1 MDLVCKNI
9 CHYIT
14 YIFEAFSNMESEN
27 IIQLGDIVKII
38 SSESHKLH
46 DSSFYVSYIDPKV
59 TIELIHIGSMQV
71 HVLPI
76 VKGKILDDEI
86 KQIHILNRSIHKGY
100 SRQNGLF
107 PGTWITI
114 DFGGEIPAIVTA
126 QITHLEEDMI
136 TLMTYPENE
145 VLYID
150 FEYKGIPKH
159 IPLQRI
165 CIRDKPSSYDSDM
178 SQNAEE
184 LLEEGVEELS
194 MNYQDNGD
202 ILVSV
207 PENIQVDENYQDI
220 LSDLLN
226 QNKISDQ
233 EEVMEYQ
240 IDRPSQFT
248 KYKLETQ
255 INHLLDDLLA
265 TVSDA
270 NRKDR
275 VLRNIYTHIQRF
287 QELRELYSTYD
298 EFQQVSGYIRKN
310 PMLDKPLVDALLKMN
325 KSIPWIKPVVSQYRR
340 LYDVNRNRNAFD
352 SFVTGTFQSLENEN
366 EFESDFMRMNYN
378 NNENVK
384 YQGLYQ
390 EWGNIT
396 RPFTY
401 DWSAQDTLLKNID
414 VGCDMDLIVSNN
426 SNFKSS
432 VVDWKEKTTQN
443 YLFHHNRYV
452 SSIDFP
458 LYDPRKR
465 ETKLGLLMEPDR
477 VAVNSLLYMPS
488 SVIDYTKL
496 YLPSSSILQKSNKHM
511 NLLYPFTLL
520 TNKMKKHMN
529 VQEVVIKQDKPDA
542 NDLLIPLEKKLR
554 HVKLEPYQEWLEDKT
569 DTEKYKLFLQQ
580 SIPNIFTI
588 IHEFVK
594 KDERLYNLS
603 QYMDALEPFYIYHK
617 DLSFKAGETIKFNI
631 RNNIQE
637 FVNRYQTKLQDYNRL
652 KLLNFTPK
660 TIKLSDVYNK
670 IGINLFSGH
679 FDYLHTLF
687 TNYQIDESA
696 MNNNEILYN
705 MYLKD
710 DASLFDK
717 IIQVTNL
724 DLVSPT
730 ELLPEDFDENEEFVP
745 VTKGLCLR
753 KNLSKRYSSI
763 KALQDDNDMREL
775 EYDDEFDDTNY
786 DIMKQYKNEKEA
798 MDSEVFV
805 DFLAEK
811 LILKHKCPRSMAEEM
826 AQTLIRGNKLVRDG
840 DYAILEL
847 RPQYV
852 DGDESALSEKEK
864 AEIDLE
870 SDVRRTVN
878 YYRRAKHVWI
888 YDKGIDENAFI
899 DSNTLL
905 CNIKDSCYK
914 HEDNC
919 ENVISD
925 TRPRMRKQSKQ
936 EIIREFSE
944 RYTEEIEQKKKRL
957 ETYIQKLQIHLE
969 NKTASEKFLKIIF
982 DLKSFAL
989 GQTAVFLESN
999 ESPYQYLHDLVVQP
1013 NFDFYKKQ
1021 EYIIKIVHNY
1031 GRDPL
1036 PSENPHWKYCL
1047 KTNAKLMENSLYL
1060 LAIAFQN
1067 NEYNK
1072 VLQHLCR
1079 TIGKEEGEY
1088 VYDKETGCVLKNI
1101 EYQEDANQDYNR
1113 GRDVDEDDLEAVFED
1128 LAIDE
1133 NNQMEVD
1140 VSQMQQKKIYHY
1152 DQETQ
1157 HFYNLLQAICKKG
1170 EGVDIEV
1177 ESIQE
1182 TVLQLCT
1189 SLLTE
1194 KKIFLSESR
1203 YEKEREKAQKKK
1215 ITLPPYKKFISAKKL
1230 ELLVCSIIVAVQCLV
1245 PSVKRRKTFPGC
1257 VQSFHGYPLQPG
1269 MDDLSTI
1276 EYFACVLRKKSKET
1290 DASPWNTVPKK
1301 ANVMEE
1307 KLKDMLEKFVVPH
1320 SYAQNLLDKKRIYD
1334 REHANDVQIP
1344 ESLDV
1349 AKTWFRFAPI
1359 IVPFSVINGK
1369 TPLRNVSEG
1378 FQNELMATLKQGKKA
1393 QWDHIGVLNHKI
1405 DLFSAAVIESVKSYV
1420 KQQDALLM
1428 TQSKI
1433 PFLQNA
1439 CCVNGKTFETPL
1451 QYFINED
1458 DSIKRFV
1465 KQCIVNSL
1473 AVRDIQFLSKA
1484 YFFQQTPQKESIDT
1498 ERKLVKQNAFKTYN
1512 TNILYQAFIQYC
1524 YLDNDTV
1531 PIPTELQVICAEK
1544 PENYNKDASIEE
1556 KIDFLKNN
1564 NQRLSETK
1572 FIEMM
1577 KLIHKRNCVQIRL
1590 HDVNFKAEMN
1600 RSLSAIQT
1608 QLEEY
1613 KKIPESLKKF
1623 VDIFWKFFDH
1633 EKENLDALEKEE
1645 YIFVS
1650 CMEDDETSPD
1660 SNKDRTVNT
1669 SNEEDTRTPSQK
1681 KMDDFIN
1688 FVTPEIR
1695 SLKQSLEVF
1704 LKEQKLNGLSETK
1717 LRNIFNKLFPDET
1730 TVDYV
1735 SYCTFMKNYLY
1746 ALCVEYPLRVTNY
1759 YSRNHEDAT
1768 HKSYNIPK
1776 HWVIT
1781 PTDQMNLVNYIGEIN
1796 QLLDPFYQDPQM
1808 IPLIN
1813 HMKPLLSEVS
1823 SILKFF
1829 YGFFPEQNTKIYVRL
1844 FQYLCLMVFHLHLE
1858 LATEEIVANETF
1870 QLVRQEEND
1879 NADEL
1884 IEVRDFVPVDDVTA
1898 SIHKRLG
1905 ELFEIYLN
1913 TVLSRKQ
1920 EYTTMNY
1927 KDITKL
1933 IERSVEEEKHSIKE
1947 HFRKMTKEE
1956 RRAEMLMKSLHLGIF
1971 NVNNKKLISYGNNQ
1985 TDLFGAVVSEQQMDS
2000 LEDQVMER
2008 ILNPDQMDGMN
2019 GMDGMDGMGGEGA
2032 IEMPE
2037 ENDPD
2042 AEGFDE
2048 DPDEDM
2054 YDMLENAYEQNT

>member
-1 MDLVCKNI
+1 MNLVCKNI

-27 IIQLGDIVKII
+27 IIQLGDIVKIV

-46 DSSFYVSYIDPKV
+46 DSSFYVAYIDPKM

-76 VKGKILDDEI
+76 VKGKLLDDEI
-86 KQIHILNRSIHKGY
+86 KQIHIINRSIHKGY

-136 TLMTYPENE
+136 SLMTYPENE
-145 VLYID
+145 ILYID

-165 CIRDKPSSYDSDM
+165 CIRDKPSSYDSNM

-184 LLEEGVEELS
+184 LLEEGAEELS

-207 PENIQVDENYQDI
+207 PENIKVDENYQDI
-220 LSDLLN
+220 LSELLIPSN
-226 QNKISDQ
+226 AL
-233 EEVMEYQ
+233 EENEMPEYQ
-240 IDRPSQFT
+240 VDRPSQFT

-265 TVSDA
+265 TVSDT

-275 VLRNIYTHIQRF
+275 VLRKIYTHIQRF

-298 EFQQVSGYIRKN
+298 EFQQVSGFIRKN
-310 PMLDKPLVDALLKMN
+310 PMVDKPLVDALLKMN
-325 KSIPWIKPVVSQYRR
+325 KTIPWLKPVVSQYRR
-340 LYDVNRNRNAFD
+340 IYDVNRNQNTFD
-352 SFVTGTFQSLENEN
+352 SFVIGTLQTLEIEN
-366 EFESDFMRMNYN
+366 EFESDFMRLNYN

-390 EWGNIT
+390 EWGNMT
-396 RPFTY
+396 RPFSY
-401 DWSAQDTLLKNID
+401 DWSTQDTLLKNIE
-414 VGCDMDLIVSNN
+414 VNCDMDLIVSNN
-426 SNFKSS
+426 GNFKSS

-465 ETKLGLLMEPDR
+465 ETKLGTLMEADR
-477 VAVNSLLYMPS
+477 AAVNSLLYMPS

-496 YLPSSSILQKSNKHM
+496 YLPGSSILQKSNKHM

-520 TNKMKKHMN
+520 TNKMKKSMN
-529 VQEVVIKQDKPDA
+529 IQEVVVKSDKPDS
-542 NDLLIPLEKKLR
+542 NDQLIPLEKNLR
-554 HVKLEPYQEWLEDKT
+554 HVKLEPYQEILEDKS
-569 DTEKYKLFLQQ
+569 DMEKYKLFLQH

-594 KDERLYNLS
+594 KNEHIYNLS
-603 QYMDALEPFYIYHK
+603 QYMDQLEPFYIYHK
-617 DLSFKAGETIKFNI
+617 DVSFKAGETIKFNI
-631 RNNIQE
+631 RDNIQE
-637 FVNRYQTKLQDYNRL
+637 YVNRYQSKLQDYNRL
-652 KLLNFTPK
+652 KLLNFK
-660 TIKLSDVYNK
+660 QKIVKVSEIYNK
-670 IGINLFSGH
+670 IGMNLLVGH

-687 TNYQIDESA
+687 TNYLIDETS
-696 MNNNEILYN
+696 MNNNEILHN

-717 IIQVTNL
+717 IIQITNL

-730 ELLPEDFDENEEFVP
+730 EILPEDFDEDEEFVP
-745 VTKGLCLR
+745 ITKGMCLR

-763 KALQDDNDMREL
+763 KDLQNDNDAREL

-786 DIMKQYKNEKEA
+786 DVMKQYKHEKEA

-811 LILKHKCPRSMAEEM
+811 LILNHKCPRSMSENM
-826 AQTLIRGNKLVRDG
+826 AQTLIRGKKLVQDG

-852 DGDESALSEKEK
+852 DGDISALSEEEK
-864 AEIDLE
+864 KEIDLE

-878 YYRRAKHVWI
+878 YYRRMKHVWI
-888 YDKGIDENAFI
+888 YDKDIDENAFI

-905 CNIKDSCYK
+905 CNIKESCYK
-914 HEDNC
+914 HNDTC
-919 ENVISD
+919 ESVVND

-936 EIIREFSE
+936 EIINEFSE
-944 RYTEEIEQKKKRL
+944 RYTEEIERKKKRL
-957 ETYIQKLQIHLE
+957 ETHIRTLQTNLE
-969 NKTASEKFLKIIF
+969 RRLTSETFIRIIF
-982 DLKSFAL
+982 DLKAFAL
-989 GQTAVFLESN
+989 GQTTVFLESN

-1031 GRDPL
+1031 CRDPL

-1079 TIGKEEGEY
+1079 NVGKEDGEF
-1088 VYDKETGCVLKNI
+1088 VYDKETGCILKNI

-1113 GRDVDEDDLEAVFED
+1113 GRDVDEDYLEAALDD

-1133 NNQMEVD
+1133 NNQMEID
-1140 VSQMQQKKIYHY
+1140 ASQKQKKIYHY
-1152 DQETQ
+1152 DEETQ
-1157 HFYNLLQAICKKG
+1157 HFYNLLQAICKKS

-1177 ESIQE
+1177 ETIQE

-1215 ITLPPYKKFISAKKL
+1215 INLPPYKKFIATKKL
-1230 ELLVCSIIVAVQCLV
+1230 ELLVCSTIIAVQCLI

-1257 VQSFHGYPLQPG
+1257 VQSFYGYPLQPG
-1269 MDDLSTI
+1269 MDDMSTV
-1276 EYFACVLRKKSKET
+1276 EYFACVLRKKSKESDT
-1290 DASPWNTVPKK
+1290 SPWNTVPKK

-1320 SYAQNLLDKKRIYD
+1320 SYAQNILDKKRIYD

-1349 AKTWFRFAPI
+1349 AKNWFRFTPI
-1359 IVPFSVINGK
+1359 IVPFSVTNGK

-1405 DLFSAAVIESVKSYV
+1405 DLFSAAVIESVKLYV

-1458 DSIKRFV
+1458 DSIKRYV

-1473 AVRDIQFLSKA
+1473 AVRDIQLLSKA

-1498 ERKLVKQNAFKTYN
+1498 HRKLAKQNAFKTYN

-1524 YLDNDTV
+1524 YLDNETI

-1564 NQRLSETK
+1564 SQRLSETK

-1577 KLIHKRNCVQIRL
+1577 KLINKRNCVQVKL

-1600 RSLSAIQT
+1600 RSLTTIQT
-1608 QLEEY
+1608 QIEEY
-1613 KKIPESLKKF
+1613 KKLPESLKKF

-1633 EKENLDALEKEE
+1633 EKEDLDTLEKEE
-1645 YIFVS
+1645 YVFAS
-1650 CMEDDETSPD
+1650 CMEDDETSG
-1660 SNKDRTVNT
+1660 KDQST
-1669 SNEEDTRTPSQK
+1669 SPSASPSGEADTRTPSQK
-1681 KMDDFIN
+1681 KMDDFVN
-1688 FVTPEIR
+1688 FVTPEIQK
-1695 SLKQSLEVF
+1695 LKQSLEVF

-1717 LRNIFNKLFPDET
+1717 LRNIFHKLFPDELT
-1730 TVDYV
+1730 TDYV

-1768 HKSYNIPK
+1768 HSSYNIPK

-1781 PTDQMNLVNYIGEIN
+1781 PTDQLNLVKYIGEIN
-1796 QLLDPFYQDPQM
+1796 QSLDTFYQDPQL
-1808 IPLIN
+1808 IPLMN
-1813 HMKPLLSEVS
+1813 HAKLLLSEIS

-1829 YGFFPEQNTKIYVRL
+1829 YSFFPEQNTKLYIRL
-1844 FQYLCLMVFHLHLE
+1844 FQYLCLMVFHLHIE
-1858 LATEEIVANETF
+1858 LATEEIIANETF

-1884 IEVRDFVPVDDVTA
+1884 IEVRNFVPVDDVTA

-1920 EYTTMNY
+1920 EYTVMTY

-1947 HFRKMTKEE
+1947 HFRKMSKEE

-1971 NVNNKKLISYGNNQ
+1971 NVNNKKLISYGNDQ
-1985 TDLFGAVVSEQQMDS
+1985 TDLFGAVVSEQQMDI

-2008 ILNPDQMDGMN
+2008 ILNPDQMDG
-2019 GMDGMDGMGGEGA
+2019 EGYV
-2032 IEMPE
+2032 EMPE

-2042 AEGFDE
+2042 AEGFHE